1 MKILRSLNIKQKLIF
16 SFGLINFALILVASI
31 SYIGLN
37 STKNEMTPIFE
48 ELQPQSLQSQA
59 LVIKVNQAASAL
71 GNYLLSKGE
80 AEKKLYLT
88 ALKESNELLERLK
101 VSSNKRNDR
110 QVSRLIESLEVHIK
124 KLASFQDRMFDLAEN
139 DQENQ
144 PALKIIK
151 QELQPIG
158 LRVLQLIQDIVYGFD
173 DDIEVDKE
181 IPHIVNELRFN
192 WAMYMSEVS
201 SFIAFRDQSIIEHLT
216 LFKQGAQQNITLL
229 SSAEDQLEDEQ
240 LDALEEMNELM
251 PIFNDLWSK
260 AYKIHSSEQ
269 WRQDAYLIRH
279 EYGVTLREVSSDAN
293 ELSDYIQKAMLLSQ
307 KELQSHFIKT
317 LSLVSAIVII
327 FTGIGIAIA
336 LYSIRRIILPI
347 KHLTQV
353 IDELSSGEADLSR
366 RVKLENDD
374 ELAILA
380 NSFNNVLDQLEPMFN
395 DILSVSEILVD
406 KQQQVDKKIIELR
419 ANANSSFKYSNITL
433 EAAKESYQVS
443 DSIATDT
450 LAVVSSIKTAQNEA
464 IQGSQNMD
472 KTYKYTLSM
481 KGDMQLVT
489 NVVSKIDASSQ
500 QMLGMI
506 DNIKTIADQT
516 NLLALNAAIEAA
528 RAGESGR
535 GFAVVASEVRNLASQ
550 TQNTAVEIS
559 EMLDTNHQQINALVT
574 RFDSLSENSAQMQ
587 VYIERTKKTID
598 KLDKEFKEMTFT
610 SNNISDSS
618 QLQRTKSSHVQEIGS
633 QLTELCTKTV
643 ENLDEINIVLNELS
657 QQSNTLDNQVG
668 KFRKGSEVELF

>member
-1 MKILRSLNIKQKLIF
+1 MKILKSLSLKQKLIL
-16 SFGLINFALILVASI
+16 SFGLINSSLILIASV

-71 GNYLLSKGE
+71 GYYLLSKGE
-80 AEKKLYLT
+80 IEKELYLI
-88 ALKESNELLERLK
+88 ALNESNDLLEKLK
-101 VSSNKRNDR
+101 SSSNNKTDL
-110 QVSRLIESLEVHIK
+110 QVSKLIESLDEHIK
-124 KLASFQDRMFDLAEN
+124 KLASFQNKMFDLAEN
-139 DQENQ
+139 DQKNQ

-151 QELQPIG
+151 QDLQPIG
-158 LRVLQLIQDIVYGFD
+158 THVLQLIQDIVYGFD
-173 DDIEVDKE
+173 AGKEVS
-181 IPHIVNELRFN
+181 HVANELRFN
-192 WAMYMSEVS
+192 WAMYMSEIS
-201 SFIAFRDQSIIEHLT
+201 SYIAFRDQSVIEHLT
-216 LFKQGAQQNITLL
+216 LFKQGVQQNIGLL
-229 SSAEDQLEDEQ
+229 SSFEDQLEDEQ
-240 LDALEEMNELM
+240 LDALEEMNELI
-251 PIFNDLWSK
+251 PTYNELWNK
-260 AYKIHSSEQ
+260 AYNIHSSEQ

-279 EYGVTLREVSSDAN
+279 EYGETLRAVSSDAN
-293 ELSDYIQKAMLLSQ
+293 ELSYLIKQAMLVSQ
-307 KELQSHFIKT
+307 GELQSHFIKT

-327 FTGIGIAIA
+327 FTIIGIVVA

-347 KHLTQV
+347 KHLTHV

-366 RVKLENDD
+366 RVKLKNDD

-380 NSFNNVLDQLEPMFN
+380 NSFNNVLDKLEPMFN
-395 DILSVSEILVD
+395 DILSVSEVLVN

-419 ANANSSFKYSNITL
+419 DNANSSFKYSNITL

-443 DSIATDT
+443 DNIATDT
-450 LAVVSSIKTAQNEA
+450 FGVVSSIMTAQDDA
-464 IQGSQNMD
+464 IQGSQNME
-472 KTYKYTLSM
+472 KTYVYTLNM
-481 KGDMQLVT
+481 KDDMQLVT
-489 NVVSKIDASSQ
+489 SVVSEIDASSQ

-559 EMLDTNHQQINALVT
+559 EMLDTNHQQINSLVT
-574 RFDSLSENSAQMQ
+574 RFDSLSDNSAKMQ
-587 VYIERTKKTID
+587 VYIEKTKQTID
-598 KLDKEFKEMTFT
+598 KLDDEFKEITQT

-618 QLQRTKSSHVQEIGS
+618 QLQRTKSSHVQEIGLE
-633 QLTELCTKTV
+633 LTQLCTKTV
-643 ENLDEINIVLNELS
+643 ENLDEIKIVLRELS
-657 QQSNTLDNQVG
+657 QQSSTLENQVR
-668 KFRKGSEVELF
+668 KFKKSS